1 MIAPHRPNLDGF
13 TVLETAR
20 LRLRAPVMDDFEAY
34 AAFLAGPRSAG
45 VDGPLD
51 TKGAW
56 AYFASD
62 VALWTLSGVGGF
74 MMQRKEGGAVIGL
87 IAVNIGPLFAEPEL
101 GWMVYD
107 GHEGQGFATEAARAV
122 RDWALVQPVIT
133 SLVSYVGRDN
143 TASRRLAERLGAVID
158 PNAASPETLVY
169 RHQMGSVQ

>member
-1 MIAPHRPNLDGF
+1 MIAPILNTD
-13 TVLETAR
+13 R
-20 LRLRAPVMDDFEAY
+20 LTLRAPVMDDFAAY
-34 AAFLAGPRSAG
+34 AAFLAGPRSLG

-56 AYFASD
+56 AYFTSD
-62 VALWTLSGVGGF
+62 VALWSLKGVGGF
-74 MMQRKEGGAVIGL
+74 MMQRQEGGAVVGL

-122 RDWALVQPVIT
+122 RDWALMQPVIT

-143 TASRRLAERLGAVID
+143 MRSRRLAERLGAVID
-158 PNAASPETLVY
+158 PNAVCPGPETLVY
-169 RHQMGSVQ
+169 RHQMGRVQ